1 MHGVHGGK
9 VRDDD
14 PPSSLDDPQ
23 QQSPLSQG
31 GVTPLHHD
39 DGFSGDLG
47 KGLEF
52 GPFSSLMKYNSSLTI
67 LCQNSFICDL

>member
-1 MHGVHGGK
+1 MHGVHDGK

-39 DGFSGDLG
+39 AAGGDGFSGDLG
-47 KGLEF
+47 EGLESEF
-52 GPFSSLMKYNSSLTI
+52 GPF
-67 LCQNSFICDL
+67 Q